1 MIKKLVFAS
10 MLLIGVFALSSCNK
24 EDKNEVKVPAIE
36 KLTMANLESVPSLQK
51 VYTNQYVWFV
61 NGTMHY
67 FDRDKAK
74 YSTGTYYKSCVID
87 GYNITLV
94 TEEGWNPPHDVVYK
108 GYISKFENQY
118 RISNTDPNGSAE
130 VIIGNLPED
139 ITGIYKE
146 SMINPRP

>member
-1 MIKKLVFAS
+1 
-10 MLLIGVFALSSCNK
+10 MLLIGAFAHSSCNK
-24 EDKNEVKVPAIE
+24 EDKNEVEVPTIE
-36 KLTMANLESVPSLQK
+36 KLTMANLESIPSLQK

-87 GYNITLV
+87 GYKITLV
-94 TEEGWNPPHDVVYK
+94 TEEGWNPSRDVVYK
-108 GYISKFENQY
+108 GYISKFEGQFY
-118 RISNTDPNGSAE
+118 ISNTDPNGSAE

-139 ITGIYKE
+139 ITGTYKE
-146 SMINPRP
+146 SPINPRP